1 LNAGPKPAETV
12 IGTGVGEDVTGE
24 AGIVSRG
31 KAGDPAMEGS
41 DMDPVRPAKGLR
53 ESREPTL
60 LTDLVGEGEVEG
72 EDEMATV
79 ANHNQGM
86 ANDVIL
92 GN

>member
-1 LNAGPKPAETV
+1 
-12 IGTGVGEDVTGE
+12 
-24 AGIVSRG
+24 
-31 KAGDPAMEGS
+31 MEGS

-60 LTDLVGEGEVEG
+60 LTDLVGEGGVEG

>member
-31 KAGDPAMEGS
+31 KAGDLAMEGS
-41 DMDPVRPAKGLR
+41 GMDPVRPAKGLR

-60 LTDLVGEGEVEG
+60 LIDLAVGEVEV
-72 EDEMATV
+72 EVEMATV